1 MENPK
6 FQETLIFSEGCRSHD
21 CRSQPGKEI
30 TRAFRL
36 ATDWSVDGRWEAFQ
50 NNVFQQLLARF
61 KEEFRPHDFS
71 DSDFQRGEE
80 IDAWQLSP
88 AMKTEFLEFLKHG
101 SGGSN
106 TSKSRTYATPTEER
120 QQSEQQ
126 NSWWDSSTWWEDSCN
141 SWWENRPHE
150 WTSSAWRHAKSCE
163 SKTSWAE
170 PWDSWELS
178 GYHKQ
183 ALDGLGLNGG
193 GTLQSAM
200 IHEFLRAEKKGK
212 VLAGLDPAR
221 DPDAEWHYRHLI
233 EQIEISE
240 LKYSHQNISERFLH
254 GDQQGQS
261 IHTLTDE
268 LYSGKLGATDVR
280 PLVAVRWHGQVYVIC
295 GNRRCKA
302 MKDFIE
308 RLHPWRWGLQ
318 KARVIVHEFPNLP
331 GIQGA
336 KWKALKSGRLG
347 LRVYRSWFL
356 MGG

>member
-1 MENPK
+1 M
-6 FQETLIFSEGCRSHD
+6 S
-21 CRSQPGKEI
+21 CRSQPCKEI

-36 ATDWSVDGRWEAFQ
+36 ATDWSVDGRWEAFHD
-50 NNVFQQLLARF
+50 NVFQQLLARF

-80 IDAWQLSP
+80 IDACQVSP

-106 TSKSRTYATPTEER
+106 TSKSRTYATPTEEW

-126 NSWWDSSTWWEDSCN
+126 DSRWDSSTWWEDSWN

-150 WTSSAWRHAKSCE
+150 WASSTWRDAKPNQSN
-163 SKTSWAE
+163 SSWAD
-170 PWDSWELS
+170 PWDSWNFADATLS
-178 GYHKQ
+178 GYRKQ
-183 ALDGLGLNGG
+183 AVDGLGLNGG

-212 VLAGLDPAR
+212 VLARLDPTR
-221 DPDAEWHYRHLI
+221 DPHAEWHYRDLI
-233 EQIEISE
+233 EEIEISE

-268 LYSGKLGATDVR
+268 LYSGKLRPTDVR
-280 PLVAVRWHGQVYVIC
+280 PLVAVRW
-295 GNRRCKA
+295 N
-302 MKDFIE
+302 
-308 RLHPWRWGLQ
+308 GLD
-318 KARVIVHEFPNLP
+318 
-331 GIQGA
+331 
-336 KWKALKSGRLG
+336 LG
-347 LRVYRSWFL
+347 P
-356 MGG
+356 